1 MHVNLSSKKIQKWG
15 LLSAEAKQKHRVV
28 LHRRFLFWRLG
39 HGPTERGRKGRF
51 RFLVY
56 PRQILLLRKFQ
67 KRHKERERHHQI
79 NKSLKSNR

>member
-1 MHVNLSSKKIQKWG
+1 MQVNPSSKKIQKWG
-15 LLSAEAKQKHRVV
+15 LLSTEAKQKHRVV

-39 HGPTERGRKGRF
+39 HRPTERGRKRRF

-67 KRHKERERHHQI
+67 EWHKERQRHHQI
-79 NKSLKSNR
+79 DKSV